1 MLLWHPGRQPLSPAR
16 ARVHLT
22 GGALTVGK
30 IYTVRAPAG
39 PFCRNPGDGDV
50 PGARYPA
57 FPPAFPVFSDL
68 GAKYACRCSCRKYG
82 FSVETTVE
90 NKRLNLL
97 TIGMLLALAGGSADA
112 AYVRINKMFDVSQT
126 LRPEWGSEWCAPT
139 GVGNSFAWL
148 AKEYGLTGLVKVNGT
163 GAGMS
168 AADVIDEIGKVDM
181 KTVPNP
187 IPGDGSGTRRAVVE
201 QAKKDYIKRHGLEGR
216 IKVESMVAIPTLNAA
231 GELTGYT
238 GTRVTKKW
246 LKDQFDKG
254 QDVEFAVSYYEKVNG
269 KMVRKGGHVEVFDGQ
284 IPGEASGGHQL
295 TLAGI
300 LDPSGS
306 DADSD
311 FGITFTDPG
320 RNDLAGEFGALTAD
334 QYSLTDFVGDFYFN
348 TASTYQVTFD
358 ANLFGLGDGALLL
371 DGYQGNGDFAADGA
385 ARRLYTVL
393 EAGWAESPIPEP
405 SAISLLM
412 LGLFGFVTKGWK
424 QSAGK

>member
-1 MLLWHPGRQPLSPAR
+1 
-16 ARVHLT
+16 
-22 GGALTVGK
+22 
-30 IYTVRAPAG
+30 
-39 PFCRNPGDGDV
+39 
-50 PGARYPA
+50 
-57 FPPAFPVFSDL
+57 
-68 GAKYACRCSCRKYG
+68 
-82 FSVETTVE
+82 VETTVE
-90 NKRLNLL
+90 NKRLSLL

-168 AADVIDEIGKVDM
+168 AADVIDELGKVDM
-181 KTVPNP
+181 KTIPNP
-187 IPGDGSGTRRAVVE
+187 IAGDGSGTRRSVVE

-216 IKVESMVAIPTLNAA
+216 IQVESMVAIPTLNAA

-269 KMVRKGGHVEVFDGQ
+269 KLVRKGGHVEVFDGQ

-320 RNDLAGEFGALTAD
+320 RNDLAGEFGALAAD

-358 ANLFGLGDGALLL
+358 ENLFGIGDGGLLL

-405 SAISLLM
+405 SGLSLVM
-412 LGLFGFVTKGWK
+412 LGLLGLVTRNWRPSG
-424 QSAGK
+424 GKTGRYAHT

>member
-1 MLLWHPGRQPLSPAR
+1 
-16 ARVHLT
+16 
-22 GGALTVGK
+22 
-30 IYTVRAPAG
+30 VR
-39 PFCRNPGDGDV
+39 FRRNPGQHDV
-50 PGARYPA
+50 PIASHPCL
-57 FPPAFPVFSDL
+57 PPAFPAFSDF
-68 GAKYACRCSCRKYG
+68 GAKNACHRTCRKCG
-82 FSVETTVE
+82 FSVETTVK
-90 NKRLNLL
+90 NQRLSLL

-163 GAGMS
+163 GSGMS
-168 AADVIDEIGKVDM
+168 AADMIDELGKVDM
-181 KTVPNP
+181 KTIPNP
-187 IPGDGSGTRRAVVE
+187 IPGDGSGTQRSVVE

-216 IKVESMVAIPTLNAA
+216 IQVESMVAIPKLNAA

-269 KMVRKGGHVEVFDGQ
+269 KLVRKGGHVEVFDGQ

-300 LDPSGS
+300 LDASGS

-320 RNDLAGEFGALTAD
+320 RNDLAGDFGALTAD

-358 ANLFGLGDGALLL
+358 ANLFGIGDGALLL

-405 SAISLLM
+405 SGSSLVM
-412 LGLFGFVTKGWK
+412 LGLLGLVARNWRP
-424 QSAGK
+424 AGGKTDKYAQH